1 MSRIGKQPVQIPS
14 GVEVKL
20 EGSNILV
27 SGPLGQLT
35 QAIRP
40 EVKVS
45 IENSQVIFS
54 IDSDEHKSYWGLTRS
69 LVNSMV
75 QGVSKGFT
83 KILEIIGIGY
93 RVELKKEY
101 VVFFL
106 GHSHE
111 IWYEIPLGIKATVKD
126 NKLTLTSPNKQQL
139 GQVSAVIRS
148 FREPEPY
155 KGKGIKYS
163 TEVVKRKAG
172 KTGKGGKK

>member
-20 EGSNILV
+20 EGGNLSV
-27 SGPLGQLT
+27 KGPLGQLT
-35 QAIRP
+35 QTIRP
-40 EVKVS
+40 EVNVS
-45 IENSQVIFS
+45 IENNQIIFAV
-54 IDSDEHKSYWGLTRS
+54 DSDEYRSYWGLTRA
-69 LVNSMV
+69 LVNGMV

-83 KILEIIGIGY
+83 KVLEVIGVGY

-101 VVFFL
+101 IVFFL

-111 IWYEIPLGIKATVKD
+111 IWYEVPAGITAAVKD

-148 FREPEPY
+148 LRKPEPY